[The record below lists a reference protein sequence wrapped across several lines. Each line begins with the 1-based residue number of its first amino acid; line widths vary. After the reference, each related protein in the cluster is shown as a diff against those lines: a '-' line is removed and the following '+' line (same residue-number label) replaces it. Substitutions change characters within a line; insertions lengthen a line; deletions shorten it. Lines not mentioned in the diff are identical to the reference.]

1 MSSSGSSKP
10 FLDFKGVVI
19 IDVPDEDF
27 EVSQEHCC
35 IYEVP
40 KSIRQAK
47 EDDYTPQLI
56 SIGPLHH
63 GNQKLAEMEKHK
75 LRYLK
80 KFCARTS
87 NSKEATL
94 GDFLNFIEDNEGR
107 IGKCYQKSVSK
118 AEFESTKF
126 REMILLDAV
135 FIIELFIRH
144 KQNQNDDV
152 LVSKPWLKR
161 DIKVDLILLENQLP
175 FFVLVTL
182 YNRAGPLPDCPSD
195 FLELACNFFNIN
207 LDSVSSERDKIK
219 HFTDLKRWEL
229 VKNPPQPKTKPKPKP
244 KAKPDDSGASEDI
257 KWVDNLCNATKLH
270 EAGVKFKAGLKPNGA
285 SDLLKI
291 EFSNKELIIPPL
303 IVHPYS
309 ESHTRNV
316 IALEQCHYPQT
327 AYVSAYIYFLVHLI
341 NTEEDVELL
350 VKKGIIIN
358 RMGSTTAVAELF
370 NKHLEGVERFSTC
383 YQHIARDLIKC
394 YKSSCNREIANLK
407 NVYFKNLLNGTVS
420 VAALLVV
427 LFTFT
432 QTIFAILERFK
443 PIN

>member
-1 MSSSGSSKP
+1 MSSASSNP
-10 FLDFKGVVI
+10 FLEFKGVVI
-19 IDVPDEDF
+19 DVPEEDF

-35 IYEVP
+35 IFEVP

-47 EDDYTPQLI
+47 EEDYTPQLI
-56 SIGPLHH
+56 SIGPLHY
-63 GNQKLAEMEKHK
+63 GNEKLGEMEKHK

-80 KFCARTS
+80 KFRARTS
-87 NSKEATL
+87 NSTL
-94 GDFLNFIEDNEGR
+94 ENFLSFIEDNEGR
-107 IGKCYQKSVSK
+107 IRKCYEKPVS
-118 AEFESTKF
+118 FVSTKL
-126 REMILLDAV
+126 RKMILCDAI
-135 FIIELFIRH
+135 FIIELFIRYF
-144 KQNQNDDV
+144 QDQNDDV

-182 YNRAGPLPDCPSD
+182 YNRAGPLPNCPSD

-207 LDSVSSERDKIK
+207 IASVSPRRDEIK
-219 HFTDLKRWEL
+219 HFTDLKRWKL
-229 VKNPPQPKTKPKPKP
+229 VENHPKPR
-244 KAKPDDSGASEDI
+244 SGRRRASEDI

-270 EAGVKFKAGLKPNGA
+270 EAGVNFKVARYYSGLLNI
-285 SDLLKI
+285 D
-291 EFSNKELIIPPL
+291 FSKKELIIPPL

-358 RMGSTTAVAELF
+358 RMGSVAAVADLF

-383 YQHIARDLIKC
+383 YQHIARDLMEC
-394 YKSSCNREIANLK
+394 YKSSCNRELANLK